1 MVINHGNGYET
12 TYSHL
17 GKIYAKKGEFVKRGD
32 IIAQSGNTGLSLAPH
47 LHYEVKHDG
56 MRVDPIHYFFM
67 ELNYQDYQ
75 KIIRIAQT
83 GMQSF
88 D

>member
-1 MVINHGNGYET
+1 M
-12 TYSHL
+12 L
-17 GKIYAKKGEFVKRGD
+17 GLICCAPGSTVEIYANSAGRFELR
-32 IIAQSGNTGLSLAPH
+32 H
-47 LHYEVKHDG
+47 LHYEVRLDG

-67 ELNYQDYQ
+67 ELTPTEYQRLM
-75 KIIRIAQT
+75 RIAQT

>member
-32 IIAQSGNTGLSLAPH
+32 IIAQSGNTGLSLRPTCITKSSTT
-47 LHYEVKHDG
+47 VCG
-56 MRVDPIHYFFM
+56 
-67 ELNYQDYQ
+67 
-75 KIIRIAQT
+75 
-83 GMQSF
+83 
-88 D
+88 

>member
-1 MVINHGNGYET
+1 VYHN
-12 TYSHL
+12 
-17 GKIYAKKGEFVKRGD
+17 
-32 IIAQSGNTGLSLAPH
+32 
-47 LHYEVKHDG
+47 G

-67 ELNYQDYQ
+67 ELTPSEYQR
-75 KIIRIAQT
+75 IVRIAGS